1 LFFPHTPQNII
12 HSEPHPP
19 PPPGRCLRLPLVCC
33 LFSATH
39 GTPNSLRL
47 SLRLPSSVA
56 SASCLL
62 LIICFFLS
70 PHLKTSFTQSHILL
84 LFLAGALAS
93 LLYAI
98 YAAHRAPDSLRLRL
112 RLPFSRASASCL
124 LLAPPTLIVL
134 LHQVLSAGVLVSTS
148 FCSSPSCCAPLIQLV
163 AVPPPVAL
171 ASAIHHASTFLL
183 LRVPLALVRLIVTLP
198 GALPTPLGAALPGAL
213 ASASRCTPLI
223 WLVCCIGR
231 CLGLSY

>member
-1 LFFPHTPQNII
+1 MDVIVIYRAGCVREFEGATPLNCYLFFPHTPQNII

-47 SLRLPSSVA
+47 RLRLPSSVA

-62 LIICFFLS
+62 LVICFFLS

-84 LFLAGALAS
+84 LFLAGAFTS
-93 LLYAI
+93 LFYTISAT
-98 YAAHRAPDSLRLRL
+98 HRAPDSLILRL

-124 LLAPPTLIVL
+124 LLAPPTLIVIVL
-134 LHQVLSAGVLVSTS
+134 LHQVLSTGALVSTS
-148 FCSSPSCCAPLIQLV
+148 FCSSASCCAPLIQLV

-171 ASAIHHASTFLL
+171 ASTIHHASTFL
-183 LRVPLALVRLIVTLP
+183 RVPLVRLIVT
-198 GALPTPLGAALPGAL
+198 T
-213 ASASRCTPLI
+213 
-223 WLVCCIGR
+223 
-231 CLGLSY
+231 